1 MADGE
6 QNLKLA
12 MARPPLDPTRVGR
25 LGNSPYYSLVQGIG
39 LGGLELVI
47 MKGKGQPIATT
58 TSRDV
63 APAEVTWS
71 RPDRERQ
78 CRDMDTR
85 ARVGGVLV
93 SV

>member
-25 LGNSPYYSLVQGIG
+25 LGNSPYYSLVQEIG

-47 MKGKGQPIATT
+47 MKGRGWRIATA
-58 TSRDV
+58 TSRDA
-63 APAEVTWS
+63 APAEVT
-71 RPDRERQ
+71 RPWPN
-78 CRDMDTR
+78 
-85 ARVGGVLV
+85 RVR
-93 SV
+93 

>member
-1 MADGE
+1 MAGGE

-47 MKGKGQPIATT
+47 MKERGERCTATAM
-58 TSRDV
+58 SQG
-63 APAEVTWS
+63 AASAEVTRP
-71 RPDRERQ
+71 RPDK
-78 CRDMDTR
+78 
-85 ARVGGVLV
+85 AW
-93 SV
+93 